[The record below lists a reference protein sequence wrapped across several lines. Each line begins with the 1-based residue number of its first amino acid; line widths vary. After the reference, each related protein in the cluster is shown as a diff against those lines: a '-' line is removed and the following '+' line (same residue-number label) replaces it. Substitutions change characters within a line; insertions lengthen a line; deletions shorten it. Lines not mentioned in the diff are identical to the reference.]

1 MKSRLK
7 LPLGWRSSQLDEVA
21 DVILSNVDK
30 KSYDDQI
37 PVRLCNYTDVY
48 YNDKIINGLDF
59 MEATATDREVERF
72 RIHPGDVLITKDSET
87 PDDIAVPALVEDE
100 FDDVLCG
107 YHLAIL
113 RPDSTAVSGAY
124 LSFLLG
130 LHWVRHYFF
139 TLANGVTRYGLTSD
153 AIRKAVLPFPPLPE
167 QKKIAEILT
176 TWDDAIA
183 TVSKLIESKRALKK
197 GLMQQ
202 LLTGKR
208 RFPEFVKSNRFKET
222 PLGSVPEDWSVVQIS
237 DLFKPV
243 RRKNEKGVTRVL
255 TASGQHGLV
264 DQREFFNRSVAGANL
279 EGYYLLKRGEFAYNR
294 SLMNGYPF
302 GATKRMERYDE
313 GALSTLYLCFAL
325 EGRKSDSD
333 FYTHLFEAGVINRQ
347 LRQIAQVGAR
357 AHGLLNVTAGDFY
370 SIAIPKPDLAEQKQI
385 ASVLNGITDEIEVL
399 VKVHDRI
406 SHEKCGLMQKLLT
419 GQVRVKVDE
428 EVSG

>member
-72 RIHPGDVLITKDSET
+72 KIHPGDVLITKDSET
-87 PDDIAVPALVEDE
+87 PDDIAVPALVEDA

-153 AIRKAVLPFPPLPE
+153 AIQKAVLPFPPLPE
-167 QKKIAEILT
+167 QKKIAEILS

-183 TVSKLIESKRALKK
+183 TVSRLIESKRALKK

-208 RFPEFVKSNRFKET
+208 RFPGFTKPWTRTKLREITSMIRNGAVYDIKTRIGYPMTRIETISNWVIDFDKVGHADPDAKLNEYKLKKGDILYSHINSLKHIGKVAIYKGG
-222 PLGSVPEDWSVVQIS
+222 P
-237 DLFKPV
+237 DLYHGMNLLLIRP
-243 RRKNEKGVTRVL
+243 NTGVIAQYL
-255 TASGQHGLV
+255 
-264 DQREFFNRSVAGANL
+264 
-279 EGYYLLKRGEFAYNR
+279 YLLFTSVKGRRFAIRYAKQAVNQASINSSEVASFTFDLPDISEQMRIVDLIDMVDKELEMSTEHLSKLCAEKR
-294 SLMNGYPF
+294 
-302 GATKRMERYDE
+302 
-313 GALSTLYLCFAL
+313 
-325 EGRKSDSD
+325 
-333 FYTHLFEAGVINRQ
+333 
-347 LRQIAQVGAR
+347 
-357 AHGLLNVTAGDFY
+357 
-370 SIAIPKPDLAEQKQI
+370 
-385 ASVLNGITDEIEVL
+385 
-399 VKVHDRI
+399 
-406 SHEKCGLMQKLLT
+406 GLMQKLLT